1 MLGVE
6 NVVNKLYNRQLDQEH
21 HDILDWL
28 TPIDYA
34 SQQHDYLTRRQPAT
48 GQWLLDSAEY
58 QTWVP
63 TSQQTLFCPGI
74 PGAGKTILTSI
85 VIDHLSTRFQDD
97 AGIGIAYVYFNYKQN
112 VDKQNVDKQNVDNLL
127 SRLLKQLSQKR
138 PSLPDS
144 VKALYDQHHQRNK
157 RTRPSID
164 ELSRALQSVAAMYS
178 RVFIIVD
185 ALDECQAS
193 DGCRARFLSEIFNL
207 QVKYG
212 TNIFATSRFI
222 PEITEKFNGS
232 TLLEI
237 RARDEDVRK
246 YLDGRISQSESKFLK
261 SYHEEIKA
269 EITKAVDGMYV
280 PSYIDLVD
288 Y

>member
-1 MLGVE
+1 MLGIE

-34 SQQHDYLTRRQPAT
+34 SQQNDYLTRRQPGT
-48 GQWLLDSAEY
+48 GQWLLGSAEY

-85 VIDHLSTRFQDD
+85 VIDHLSTRFQND
-97 AGIGIAYVYFNYKQN
+97 AGIGIAYIYFNYKQN
-112 VDKQNVDKQNVDNLL
+112 VDKQNVDNLI
-127 SRLLKQLSQKR
+127 SSLLKQLSQER
-138 PSLPDS
+138 PSLPDC
-144 VKALYDQHHQRNK
+144 VKALYDQHRNK

-178 RVFIIVD
+178 RVFIVVD

-193 DGCRARFLSEIFNL
+193 DGCRARFLLEIFTLQAKTGANL
-207 QVKYG
+207 
-212 TNIFATSRFI
+212 FATSRRI
-222 PEITEKFNGS
+222 SNIEKEFEES

-237 RARDEDVRK
+237 RASEEDVRR
-246 YLDGRISQSESKFLK
+246 YLDCHVLRLPRFVTRSLELQ
-261 SYHEEIKA
+261 EEIKA
-269 EITKAVDGMYV
+269 AIVKAVDGMY
-280 PSYIDLVD
+280 
-288 Y
+288 